1 MADTPDTAPETTDPA
16 STKAPQTAEA
26 AGTTTSAANQ
36 GPSGDVNQSA
46 SADQT
51 SVDGEAGATPQSEAP
66 APDPE
71 FVALL
76 EKVKSNIQDTLDEEQ
91 LTKAL
96 SKRIKKIKN
105 WEQLSESAKI
115 TCVHILTT
123 QILYKNTDVEIEVDE
138 LSVAENEERDI
149 FYEFVNSMSGRP
161 YFRRKAFREEFVAQ
175 KLKNREHDAS

>member
-1 MADTPDTAPETTDPA
+1 MADTPDTSPEATNSA
-16 STKAPQTAEA
+16 STEAPQTAEA
-26 AGTTTSAANQ
+26 AGVATPQASQSPDA
-36 GPSGDVNQSA
+36 DVTQSA

-51 SVDGEAGATPQSEAP
+51 SVDGAADAAPQSEAP

-76 EKVKSNIQDTLDEEQ
+76 EKVKNNIHDTLDEEQ